1 MKNSFYNILLKIG
14 EHDVLYNTFSG
25 KFIKL
30 TPDIVQCMD
39 KKDSNS
45 QLEEM
50 LESKS
55 FIVKDDIDE
64 KEMIKS
70 IYMQKRYDSRT
81 YLLTLNTSLDC
92 NLNCWYCYE
101 SHLANSYMSA
111 DLVQRILS
119 HLELKHKQAPFES
132 LKLSFFGGE
141 PMMNYKAI
149 STLLKG
155 VKEQAMVNK
164 FKVELFFTTNGTF
177 ITERYID
184 ILRPFTTRFQIT
196 IDGDKESHNSIRKFK
211 NEQNQNCYER
221 ILNGLKLLNNAD
233 ANFYF
238 TLRINYDD
246 KVLNKIDTLIRDLSF
261 LDRKRTVI
269 SLQKVWQCGASQ
281 IDTTK
286 LFEVIESI
294 NNAGFMTSTYQLSRN
309 FSCCYADCFN
319 QAVINYD
326 GKIFKCTARDFTKE
340 ASYGYLNSLGLIEWN
355 TELAKKRLSL
365 EIPQKC
371 KSCKLLPCC
380 PGICS
385 QKLIE
390 NSDSKEISCP
400 FDKRISHEDIILLN
414 IKQQLI
420 AQKHEKE

>member
-1 MKNSFYNILLKIG
+1 MKNSLYNIHLKISG
-14 EHDVLYNTFSG
+14 HDVLYNTFSG

-30 TPDIVQCMD
+30 TPEIVEYMD
-39 KKDSNS
+39 KKDSNNK
-45 QLEEM
+45 LEDI

-70 IYMQKRYDSRT
+70 LYMQKRYDSKA

-101 SHLANSYMSA
+101 SHLPNSHMSL
-111 DLVQRILS
+111 DLVERILN
-119 HLELKHKQAPFES
+119 HLVLKHKQAPFET

-149 STLLKG
+149 SALLKG
-155 VKEQAMVNK
+155 VKEQAMNNK

-184 ILRPFTTRFQIT
+184 LLKPFTTRFQIT

-211 NEQNQNCYER
+211 DVQKQNCYER
-221 ILNGLKLLNNAD
+221 ILKGLELLNNAD

-238 TLRINYDD
+238 TLRINYDNN
-246 KVLNKIDTLIRDLSF
+246 VLNNISSLIKDLSF
-261 LDRKRTVI
+261 LDRKKAII
-269 SLQKVWQCGASQ
+269 SLQKVWQCNASQ
-281 IDTTK
+281 IDITK
-286 LFEVIESI
+286 LFEVIDSI
-294 NNAGFMTSTYQLSRN
+294 NNAGFLTSTYQLSRG
-309 FSCCYADCFN
+309 FSSCYADCFN

-326 GKIFKCTARDFTKE
+326 GKVFKCTARDFSEET
-340 ASYGYLNSLGLIEWN
+340 AYGYLNSMGFIEWN
-355 TELAKKRLSL
+355 TELTKKRMSL
-365 EIPQKC
+365 EIPTKC
-371 KSCKLLPCC
+371 KNCKLLPCC

-390 NSDSKEISCP
+390 NVDSKEISCP
-400 FDKRISHEDIILLN
+400 FDNRISHEDIILLN

-420 AQKHEKE
+420 AQNHEKN